1 MQIKDICEITGKTRE
16 EVEEMLKKEDI
27 IELKLTEKV
36 RHWLLNDR
44 GNKLKNA

>member
-36 RHWLLNDR
+36 RH
-44 GNKLKNA
+44 